1 MAQLLATVGG
11 LPEIPVID
19 VGPNFAMETAE
30 AVGEER
36 AYAMLDD
43 ITRWIPDFVIRGADR
58 VSRTWLIT
66 HRSPYLQEIEALANR
81 SQRPGAYFLNA
92 NYEWGC
98 TTAAKP
104 SPDGRSARLLRTLD
118 WAVSGLGRHV
128 VAARIASRFGPWVSL
143 TWPGF
148 TGVLQASAP
157 GRFAACINQPSIRK
171 RTGVIFIDWALGKRD
186 VWRSPHLQPA
196 HLLRRVF
203 EEAPD
208 FAAARHMLE
217 TIPIT
222 TPAIYTLAGVKPD
235 EVCVI
240 ERRQTSASVVTECA
254 CAANEWQSP
263 DWRVGHFR
271 GWRSAVRLSAMQASA
286 GTMDLAWLEP
296 PILHRWT
303 RLVMVADAAEG
314 RMLAQGY
321 EKDGAV
327 TSLLEVSA
335 TGSDSTAGS
344 PDRVASATV

>member
-1 MAQLLATVGG
+1 MAHVRAIAGE
-11 LPEIPVID
+11 LPDISVID

-43 ITRWIPDFVIRGADR
+43 ITRWIPDFVIRGTDR
-58 VSRTWLIT
+58 VSRMWLKT
-66 HRSPYLQEIEALANR
+66 HRSPHLEEIEALANR
-81 SQRPGAYFLNA
+81 SKRPGAYFLNV

-118 WAVSGLGRHV
+118 WAVNGLGRHI
-128 VAARIASRFGPWVSL
+128 VAARIASRFGPWMSL

-157 GRFAACINQPSIRK
+157 GRFAAAINQPSIRK
-171 RTGVIFIDWALGKRD
+171 RTGLIPIDWALGKRD

-208 FAAARHMLE
+208 FAAARCMLE
-217 TIPIT
+217 TVPIC
-222 TPAIYTLAGVKPD
+222 TPVIYTLAGVKPD

-240 ERRQTSASVVTECA
+240 ERRQTSAKVVTGCA

-263 DWRVGHFR
+263 DWRPGHFR
-271 GWRSAVRLSAMQASA
+271 GWRNAPRFAAMQASA
-286 GTMDLAWLEP
+286 GTMDLSWLKP

-303 RLVMVADAAEG
+303 RLAMVADPAEG

-321 EKDGAV
+321 EKDGPA
-327 TSLLEVSA
+327 TGLLELSA
-335 TGSDSTAGS
+335 KGSDAMAGS
-344 PDRVASATV
+344 PHTIAGAA

>member
-1 MAQLLATVGG
+1 MPHVRAVASE
-11 LPEIPVID
+11 LPAIPVVD

-30 AVGEER
+30 AIGEER

-58 VSRTWLIT
+58 VSRTWLRT
-66 HRSPYLQEIEALANR
+66 HRSPYLEEIEALAKR
-81 SQRPGAYFLNA
+81 SKRPGAYFLNV

-104 SPDGRSARLLRTLD
+104 SPDGRSTRLLRTLD
-118 WAVSGLGRHV
+118 WVVSGLGRHV
-128 VAARIASRFGPWVSL
+128 VAARIASRFGPWMSL

-148 TGVLQASAP
+148 TGVLQACAP
-157 GRFAACINQPSIRK
+157 GRFAAAINQPNIRK
-171 RTGVIFIDWALGKRD
+171 RTGLIPIDWALGKRD

-217 TIPIT
+217 TVPIT
-222 TPAIYTLAGVKPD
+222 TPVIYTLAGIRP
-235 EVCVI
+235 EEGCVI
-240 ERRQTSASVVTECA
+240 ERRQTSASIVTGCA

-263 DWRVGHFR
+263 DWRRGHFR
-271 GWRSAVRLSAMQASA
+271 AWRNAPRFAAMQACA
-286 GTMDLAWLEP
+286 GTMDLSWLKP

-303 RLVMVADAAEG
+303 RLAMVADAAEG
-314 RMLAQGY
+314 RMVAQGY
-321 EKDGAV
+321 EKDGAA
-327 TSLLEVSA
+327 TGLLEL
-335 TGSDSTAGS
+335 STKAPTPTARAPQAVAG
-344 PDRVASATV
+344 PV